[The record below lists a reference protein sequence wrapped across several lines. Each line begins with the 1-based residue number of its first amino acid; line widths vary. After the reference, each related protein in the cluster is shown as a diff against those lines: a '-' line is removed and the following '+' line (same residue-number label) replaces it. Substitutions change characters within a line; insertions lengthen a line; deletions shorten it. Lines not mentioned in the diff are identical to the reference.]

1 MCHVRTWNW
10 SITKHSRIFPL
21 LHRLSF
27 VIEIFSSTK
36 IVQRFV
42 FIFPRNNRDRCFV
55 FDVERIVERSNI
67 LCQYFQT
74 NVYSRIFSLL
84 NRPVFD
90 NLRLRKF
97 KRVNETFFLYYIY
110 SLLFG
115 NLRKWYTRFSFF
127 LFGRISC
134 SYLKSIWRES
144 GVM

>member
-21 LHRLSF
+21 LHRLSL

-67 LCQYFQT
+67 LCQRFQT
-74 NVYSRIFSLL
+74 SVYSRIFSLL

-97 KRVNETFFLYYIY
+97 KRVNETFFLYYV
-110 SLLFG
+110 FG

-127 LFGRISC
+127 LFGRI
-134 SYLKSIWRES
+134 
-144 GVM
+144 M